1 MQRNNQLLSIL
12 NTALN
17 SSGLDN
23 NKGEIV
29 YHCPFCNHHKKKL
42 SVNVAEGK
50 WHCWVCDAKGAS
62 IFTLLKKVKAPKDLF
77 TSASKLF
84 SQRTFKSTDSQE
96 KQIELPKEFRSL
108 TNVVD
113 SIAYRQA
120 KSYLLKRKVTPEDI
134 IRYNIGY
141 CVDGD
146 YGGRVIVPS
155 YDMYGALNYF
165 IARSFYNS
173 PLKYKNPPVAKNT
186 IVFELFVNWNL
197 PIILC
202 EGVFDAIAIKRN
214 AIPLLGKTVQDKLL
228 EKLICNN
235 VSEVIV
241 CLDSDA
247 LDTSYKVCRQ
257 LMSYDINVSKVII
270 KDGDPADL
278 GYLEMRKQILNK
290 SRVSDLSIL
299 KEKLSI

>member
-1 MQRNNQLLSIL
+1 M
-12 NTALN
+12 
-17 SSGLDN
+17 
-23 NKGEIV
+23 
-29 YHCPFCNHHKKKL
+29 
-42 SVNVAEGK
+42 
-50 WHCWVCDAKGAS
+50 
-62 IFTLLKKVKAPKDLF
+62 
-77 TSASKLF
+77 
-84 SQRTFKSTDSQE
+84 
-96 KQIELPKEFRSL
+96 
-108 TNVVD
+108 
-113 SIAYRQA
+113 
-120 KSYLLKRKVTPEDI
+120 
-134 IRYNIGY
+134 
-141 CVDGD
+141 
-146 YGGRVIVPS
+146 
-155 YDMYGALNYF
+155 
-165 IARSFYNS
+165 
-173 PLKYKNPPVAKNT
+173 
-186 IVFELFVNWNL
+186 